1 MPTLYDAEGNPIDKT
16 RLAEEVAAPTIT
28 GVRQVLS
35 GHPAQNLTPRR
46 LTSLLLAAEQGD
58 AMAYLELV
66 EEMEEKDLHY
76 RSVLSTRKLQVAGLP
91 VTVEAASD
99 APEDVKAADLVRDW
113 LRLGILSRS
122 LQDMLDAVGKGYS
135 VCEILWDTEGKS
147 WFPSSIV
154 WRDPRWFQF
163 DRLDGVTLRLKGEN
177 GLPEPLAPAKF
188 ITHVHKSKSGLPIRV
203 GLARPVA
210 LFYLCKILVL
220 KSWVQFA
227 QVFGFP
233 LRLGRYGNEATK
245 DEKEKLLRAVR
256 NIAQDAAAIIP
267 ENMRIEFQSTDV
279 RGNVTVF
286 ESLAAY
292 FDKQVSKAVLGQTGT
307 TDVGQHVGTANAH
320 ERVRDDI
327 EAADAA
333 QLSAT
338 LNRDLVRP
346 LVDLNLGPRKRY
358 PTLKVAREE
367 KEDVSA
373 LVDNIVKLAAVA
385 PNLVE
390 VSVIR
395 DKLGVPEPAKDAD
408 GIGLAVS
415 PQAPLPVATPATP
428 PEGTPLASGKAAQS
442 VLPGTAPGLPS
453 PNPPAPDALDLAV
466 LEELAAWEP
475 LVSPLAGPI
484 LGLAERCAS
493 YEDFLAG
500 LPAALGAQ
508 DAGPLAKRLSFAM
521 FRQRVKAGGNG

>member
-1 MPTLYDAEGNPIDKT
+1 MPMLYDADGNPIDKT
-16 RLAEEVAAPTIT
+16 RLVEEIAAPTVT
-28 GVRQVLS
+28 GVRQILS
-35 GHPAQNLTPRR
+35 GHPAQNLSPRR
-46 LTSLLLAAEQGD
+46 LAALLLAAEQGD
-58 AMAYLELV
+58 AVAYLELA

-76 RSVLSTRKLQVAGLP
+76 RSVLSTRKLQVSGLP

-99 APEDVKAADLVRDW
+99 AAEDVKAADLVRDF
-113 LRLGILSRS
+113 LSTGV
-122 LQDMLDAVGKGYS
+122 LANAMQDILDAVGKGFS
-135 VCEILWDTEGKS
+135 ACEILWDTEGKA
-147 WFPSSIV
+147 WYPSSIL
-154 WRDPRWFQF
+154 WRDPRWFEF

-188 ITHVHKSKSGLPIRV
+188 ITHVHKSKSGLPIRG

-210 LFYLCKILVL
+210 WYYLFKNFGI

-233 LRLGRYGNEATK
+233 LRLGRYDAHATP

-267 ENMRIEFQSTDV
+267 ANMQIEFQSTDV

-286 ESLAAY
+286 EGMASY
-292 FDKQVSKAVLGQTGT
+292 FDK
-307 TDVGQHVGTANAH
+307 VGTAYAH
-320 ERVRDDI
+320 EKVWEDI
-327 EAADAA
+327 EASDAA

-358 PTLKVAREE
+358 PYLKVAREK

-395 DKLGVPEPAKDAD
+395 DRLGVPEPAKGAEVIGMKPSVPSSPELPD
-408 GIGLAVS
+408 GLPPV
-415 PQAPLPVATPATP
+415 PPAPH
-428 PEGTPLASGKAAQS
+428 KAAQA
-442 VLPGTAPGLPS
+442 VQS
-453 PNPPAPDALDLAV
+453 PQPTPAPDPISLAV
-466 LEELAAWEP
+466 QEELDGWEP
-475 LVSPLAGPI
+475 LVSPLVNPI
-484 LGLAERCAS
+484 LALAARCSS

-500 LPAALGAQ
+500 LPGVLKEQ
-508 DAGPLAKRLSFAM
+508 DAAPLARSLSFAM
-521 FRQRVKAGGNG
+521 FDQRVKGGGNGRA

>member
-1 MPTLYDAEGNPIDKT
+1 MPTLYDAEGNLIDKT
-16 RLAEEVAAPTIT
+16 RLAQEVAAPTVT

-58 AMAYLELV
+58 AMAYLELA

-99 APEDVKAADLVRDW
+99 AAEDVKAADLVRDW
-113 LRLGILSRS
+113 LSLGILSRS
-122 LQDMLDAVGKGYS
+122 LQDMLDAVGKGFS

-147 WFPSSIV
+147 WYPSAIL
-154 WRDPRWFQF
+154 WRDPRWFEF

-188 ITHVHKSKSGLPIRV
+188 ITHVHKSKSGLPIRG

-210 LFYLCKILVL
+210 WFYLYKNFDI

-286 ESLAAY
+286 EGLAAY
-292 FDKQVSKAVLGQTGT
+292 FDKQISKVVLGQTGT

-320 ERVRDDI
+320 ERVRNDI

-367 KEDVSA
+367 KEDMKA

-390 VSVIR
+390 VSVVR
-395 DKLGVPEPAKDAD
+395 DKLGVPEPAKDAEV
-408 GIGLAVS
+408 IGMKASL
-415 PQAPLPVATPATP
+415 PPEPLPVATPGTP
-428 PEGTPLASGKAAQS
+428 PEETPVASRKAAQS
-442 VLPGTAPGLPS
+442 VQAG
-453 PNPPAPDALDLAV
+453 PPAPDALDLAV
-466 LEELAAWEP
+466 REELAAWEP

-484 LGLAERCAS
+484 LDLAERCSS

-508 DAGPLAKRLSFAM
+508 DARPLAKSLSFAL
-521 FRQRVKAGGNG
+521 FNQRVKAGGHA

>member
-1 MPTLYDAEGNPIDKT
+1 MPTLYDADGNPIDKT
-16 RLAEEVAAPTIT
+16 RLVEEVAAPTVT
-28 GVRQVLS
+28 GVRQILS
-35 GHPAQNLTPRR
+35 GHPAQNLSPRR
-46 LTSLLLAAEQGD
+46 LAALLLAAEQGD
-58 AMAYLELV
+58 AVAYLELA

-76 RSVLSTRKLQVAGLP
+76 RSVLSTRKLQVSGLP

-99 APEDVKAADLVRDW
+99 AAEDVKAADLVRDF
-113 LRLGILSRS
+113 LSTGV
-122 LQDMLDAVGKGYS
+122 LANAMQDILDAVGKGFS
-135 VCEILWDTEGKS
+135 ACEILWDTEGKA
-147 WFPSSIV
+147 WYPSSIL
-154 WRDPRWFQF
+154 WRDPRWFEF

-177 GLPEPLAPAKF
+177 GLPEPLVPAKF
-188 ITHVHKSKSGLPIRV
+188 ITHVHKSKSGLPIRG

-210 LFYLCKILVL
+210 WYYLFKNFGI

-233 LRLGRYGNEATK
+233 LRLGRYDAHATP

-267 ENMRIEFQSTDV
+267 ANMQIEFQSTDV

-286 ESLAAY
+286 EGMASY
-292 FDKQVSKAVLGQTGT
+292 FDKQISKVVLGQTGT

-320 ERVRDDI
+320 EKVREDI
-327 EAADAA
+327 EASDAA

-358 PTLKVAREE
+358 PALKVAREE

-395 DKLGVPEPAKDAD
+395 DRLGVPEPAKGAEV
-408 GIGLAVS
+408 IGMKPSLPSS
-415 PQAPLPVATPATP
+415 PEL
-428 PEGTPLASGKAAQS
+428 PEGMPPVPPAPYKAAQA
-442 VLPGTAPGLPS
+442 VQPPQ
-453 PNPPAPDALDLAV
+453 PAPALDPISLAV
-466 LEELAAWEP
+466 QEELDGWEP
-475 LVSPLAGPI
+475 LVSPLVNPI
-484 LGLAERCAS
+484 LALAGRCSS

-500 LPAALGAQ
+500 LPGVLKEQ
-508 DAGPLAKRLSFAM
+508 DAAPLARSLSFAM
-521 FRQRVKAGGNG
+521 FEQRVKGGGNGRA